1 MTAIQC
7 VWTGEVFRPLNARQ
21 VRDAAAQH
29 GQGEIV
35 ALDVV
40 KGRSKTSHDHF
51 FAVITEAH
59 RSLPDGLAERF
70 PTPDSLRH
78 YALCQSGH
86 CDVKHY
92 ACASNA
98 EAIRWLPRIQA
109 LSPAGSQVAVVGGH
123 VVIREPHS
131 QSMKAMGGKVFQESK
146 SDVLEVIATLLET
159 TSEVLARAA

>member
-21 VRDAAAQH
+21 VREADAQH

-35 ALDVV
+35 VLDVV

-51 FAVITEAH
+51 FAVVAEAH
-59 RSLPDGLAERF
+59 GTLPDHLAERF

-78 YALCQSGH
+78 FALCQTGR

-98 EAIRWLPRIQA
+98 EARRWLPRIQA
-109 LSPAGSQVAVVGGH
+109 ISAAGSQVAVVAGH
-123 VVIREPHS
+123 VVIKEPHS

-146 SDVLEVIATLLET
+146 SDCLAVIASLLDT
-159 TSEVLARAA
+159 TADQLARAA